1 MIPMQF
7 ALRRR
12 MMNMIPLT
20 VTLTGDFDN
29 SGSFGERYV
38 VINGEIITAL
48 GTYTVPYGS
57 TITLHTKISPVMG
70 GNEKYGIFVN
80 GKCVRTALQCI
91 NHGPDYEYTVTC
103 NCTINGQGKVHDR
116 GGYARIDV
124 TTNPIQNTAIS
135 NLPKEAQLMGI
146 ISRFPAGAT
155 KPYIEEIYNS
165 DGQLISA
172 NMYGYDAIRDYAF
185 YNCTSL
191 ALTSLPNGITNIG
204 HNAFAE
210 CSSLALT
217 SLPSGITNISAGAFN
232 GCTSLALT
240 SLPSSIT
247 NIGDYAF
254 VNCTSLALTTLPS
267 GITNISA
274 GAFNGCTSLA
284 LTSLPNGITNIGS
297 YAFWGCSS
305 LALTTLPS
313 GITSIGGSAFDGCTN
328 LALTSLPSGITNIGG
343 YAFAGCSSL
352 ASLIFEGTPESIADS
367 AFAGCNNLTTINV
380 PWAEGAVA
388 NAPWGATNATINY
401 GHIS

>member
-267 GITNISA
+267 GIT
-274 GAFNGCTSLA
+274 
-284 LTSLPNGITNIGS
+284 
-297 YAFWGCSS
+297 
-305 LALTTLPS
+305 
-313 GITSIGGSAFDGCTN
+313 SIGNSTFSFCSN
-328 LALTSLPSGITNIGG
+328 LALTSLPSGITSIGSYAFEG
-343 YAFAGCSSL
+343 CSNLALTSLPSGITSIGSYAFASCPNLVS
-352 ASLIFEGTPESIADS
+352 ITFEGTPENIKNS
-367 AFAGCNNLTTINV
+367 AFADCDNLTTINV

-388 NAPWGATNATINY
+388 NAPWGAPNATINY